1 MDSQRIKTW
10 KTKAQ
15 YQRVPPLP
23 TFNTVWFALYVWTNM
38 LGLVL
43 HKLCSLQ
50 AQTFRVPKKRT
61 NNNANKYCWLSK
73 NYTRYEFKFCGHVC
87 TSVHMYYKEMHFAMC
102 LILSFSTLPISF
114 KCLFFVPGDS
124 EFLAKRSWRNK
135 FQSIVL
141 VSVD

>member
-1 MDSQRIKTW
+1 MSTTFQSISEREPVSYGL
-10 KTKAQ
+10 TKDKDLEDEGTI
-15 YQRVPPLP
+15 PKSP
-23 TFNTVWFALYVWTNM
+23 TSAHFQHHLICTS
-38 LGLVL
+38 GLVL

-73 NYTRYEFKFCGHVC
+73 NYTRYEFKFCGHAC
-87 TSVHMYYKEMHFAMC
+87 TSVMYYKEMHFAMC

-124 EFLAKRSWRNK
+124 EFLAKRS
-135 FQSIVL
+135 
-141 VSVD
+141 